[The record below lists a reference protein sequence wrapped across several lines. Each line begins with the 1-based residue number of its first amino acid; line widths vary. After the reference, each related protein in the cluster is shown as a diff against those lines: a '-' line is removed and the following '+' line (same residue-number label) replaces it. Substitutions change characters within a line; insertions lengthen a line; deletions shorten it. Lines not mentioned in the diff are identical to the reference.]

1 MKIIRLNKEKNY
13 YTPTQLKNLVQA
25 AQRYE
30 QHAIDKLCE
39 DFKPLIYKEARQAN
53 VYAAL
58 GEDAINIAWE
68 IFLSFIYKYK
78 GNNFRLL
85 PGLVQKHVHYEL
97 LHKITRQQSIT
108 DCASL
113 DADNN
118 IEIAAKDDIANW
130 EHSLFITNALTKL
143 TIKQQSI
150 VQEIILQ
157 DNSYI
162 AYCNKYKCSQKTA
175 FKHRAKAIKKLK
187 ELLQA

>member
-1 MKIIRLNKEKNY
+1 MKIIRADKEKNY

-30 QHAIDKLCE
+30 QHAIDRLCE
-39 DFKPLIYKEARQAN
+39 DFKPLIYKEAKRAN

-78 GNNFRLL
+78 GNNFHLL
-85 PGLVQKHVHYEL
+85 PGLAQKHVHYEL

-108 DCASL
+108 DCTSL

-162 AYCNKYKCSQKTA
+162 AYCNKYKCS
-175 FKHRAKAIKKLK
+175 
-187 ELLQA
+187 